1 MHDKTGDYH
10 EIHQIYDRKQWIWL
24 YIYILVFSF
33 SPRLHLEDELTKQTN
48 KINFNWFCYCCCFE
62 TWPVLSDTTV
72 YHKPISALRHISIEC
87 KFNCCFQRFVQ
98 HLLVLEL
105 NTRCGLMCMYF
116 NFRYY
121 QYFGSIKML
130 FSSFLFFKYLS
141 HAQSHF
147 IRIRYEFFF
156 IISYIFFLVSFQNYI
171 FNAPVL
177 FCARTLIFSRSYF
190 FTFVLFW
197 LLFFL
202 VCVCV
207 CYTFK
212 ELKNHY

>member
-1 MHDKTGDYH
+1 M
-10 EIHQIYDRKQWIWL
+10 
-24 YIYILVFSF
+24 
-33 SPRLHLEDELTKQTN
+33 EDEQTKQTN

-121 QYFGSIKML
+121 QYFGCIKML
-130 FSSFLFFKYLS
+130 FASFLFFKYLS

-156 IISYIFFLVSFQNYI
+156 YNILYLFFFFGFFSELYFQC
-171 FNAPVL
+171 ACTVL
-177 FCARTLIFSRSYF
+177 CAHTDF
-190 FTFVLFW
+190 FPFVLFYFCFI
-197 LLFFL
+197 LITLFW
-202 VCVCV
+202 CVCM
-207 CYTFK
+207 YAIR
-212 ELKNHY
+212 LKNLKITIKLFAYI

>member
-1 MHDKTGDYH
+1 MNL
-10 EIHQIYDRKQWIWL
+10 I
-24 YIYILVFSF
+24 IYILVFSF

-156 IISYIFFLVSFQNYI
+156 IISYIFFFGFFSELYFQC
-171 FNAPVL
+171 ACTVL
-177 FCARTLIFSRSYF
+177 CAHTDF
-190 FTFVLFW
+190 FPFVLFYFCFI
-197 LLFFL
+197 LITFFL
-202 VCVCV
+202 VCVYV